1 MNPEPNKA
9 IFKLAVWITVT
20 AGILM
25 FVLETDTPA
34 FWINAVSLVVG
45 LLLVGVIILITRMI
59 SGIDGE

>member
-25 FVLETDTPA
+25 FVLETGTPA